1 MIAIVG
7 LGAVLP
13 DAFDVPSFWNNITQ
27 GKYSISDVP
36 ADRWSTDLFYD
47 PDPSAV
53 DKTYSKIGAFVRGF
67 HFDPLK
73 NGLVIPPKLLTEM
86 DITQQWA
93 IAVSQQA
100 LKDYGYPKRNLDPE
114 RVAVIF
120 GNANASES
128 QFRSTFRILL
138 PEYLLA
144 LRNIPEFEIYRSLF
158 RKV

>member
-1 MIAIVG
+1 
-7 LGAVLP
+7 
-13 DAFDVPSFWNNITQ
+13 
-27 GKYSISDVP
+27 
-36 ADRWSTDLFYD
+36 
-47 PDPSAV
+47 
-53 DKTYSKIGAFVRGF
+53 
-67 HFDPLK
+67 
-73 NGLVIPPKLLTEM
+73 M

-100 LKDYGYPKRNLDPE
+100 LKDYGYPKRNLYPE

-144 LRNIPEFEIYRSLF
+144 LRNIPEFENLPVSVQESLIQGF
-158 RKV
+158 TKNIRAKSPAISEDTMPGELSNIISGRVANVFNFTGPNFVTDAACASSLAAIQVACQGLIEEEV